1 MRGEGGSQPRNVGA
15 RCHTGSMDALGL
27 LIGLVIGVL
36 LGAVIG
42 LLVGRARRAN
52 GTAVEDPAIVEARH
66 AAALAELRAEEA
78 AQRSELFA
86 ELAAI
91 SATADSLREQV
102 ASQQGQYREFVERS
116 RAEQAAQT
124 EREQRESKVLQALS
138 PVQESLRTMQ
148 QKVTELETQRSLQ
161 HGELSQQLKAATE
174 SEERLRSTAESL
186 ASALRSNSTR
196 GVWGETQLR
205 NVVQAAG
212 LIERVDFD
220 VQSSIT
226 SDAGAG
232 RPDMVIHLPG
242 GKNIAVDAKVPFAAY
257 LEANQ
262 IPVTAVGEEAARRET
277 LIKQHVKLIKGHID
291 ALASKAYWAGLEAS
305 PELVIAFIPSESLV
319 SAAMEADPGI
329 MDYAFSKRVALASP
343 VTLWSVLKTVAFSWQ
358 QDVLTDQAKT
368 LFDLSKEL
376 YTRLSTLSEHADK
389 LRRSID
395 STVNSYNNFANSLE
409 TRVLVTARK
418 LNALDES
425 KVIGTASTIEQ
436 APKQLTA
443 VELEV
448 VAEPAVAPQRE
459 HTVVDDLAALDELGI
474 GRTELDIPELPSR
487 SRGDSKSA

>member
-1 MRGEGGSQPRNVGA
+1 
-15 RCHTGSMDALGL
+15 MDPIIAM
-27 LIGLVIGVL
+27 LIGLAAGL
-36 LGAVIG
+36 ALGAVIG
-42 LLVGRARRAN
+42 LLVSRSRS
-52 GTAVEDPAIVEARH
+52 GTGGVAVLEARH
-66 AAALAELRAEEA
+66 EAALAQLRAEERA
-78 AQRSELFA
+78 VQSELA
-86 ELAAI
+86 SERAAI
-91 SATADSLREQV
+91 HATAQALREQV
-102 ASQQGQYREFVERS
+102 DALQAQYREVVDRQRS
-116 RAEQAAQT
+116 DAQT
-124 EREQRESKVLQALS
+124 QAEREQRESKVLQALS
-138 PVQESLRTMQ
+138 PVQESLRSMQ
-148 QKVTELETQRSLQ
+148 LKVTELETQRSLQ
-161 HGELSQQLKAATE
+161 HGELSQQLKSATE

-220 VQSSIT
+220 VQSSVS

-242 GKNIAVDAKVPFAAY
+242 GKNIAVDAKVPFTAY

-262 IPVTAVGEEAARRET
+262 IPATASGEEAARREA
-277 LIKQHVKLIKGHID
+277 LLKQHVKAIRNHID
-291 ALASKAYWAGLEAS
+291 TLASKSYWAGLEAS

-319 SAAMEADPGI
+319 SSAMEADPAI
-329 MDYAFSKRVALASP
+329 MDYAFGKRVALASP

-376 YTRLSTLSEHADK
+376 YQRLATLSDHADK

-395 STVNSYNNFANSLE
+395 STVNSYNVFANSLE

-425 KVIGTASTIEQ
+425 KVIGTAETVEVV
-436 APKQLTA
+436 PKQLTA
-443 VELEV
+443 VEM
-448 VAEPAVAPQRE
+448 EPAILEAPERS
-459 HTVVDDLAALDELGI
+459 TNAAKKE
-474 GRTELDIPELPSR
+474 R
-487 SRGDSKSA
+487 

>member
-1 MRGEGGSQPRNVGA
+1 
-15 RCHTGSMDALGL
+15 MDPIVALV
-27 LIGLVIGVL
+27 IGLVVGIFFG
-36 LGAVIG
+36 GIIG
-42 LLVGRARRAN
+42 LLLGRVRSQSRA
-52 GTAVEDPAIVEARH
+52 TSIEPAVLEAQHAQAI
-66 AAALAELRAEEA
+66 AELRSREQGVQ
-78 AQRSELFA
+78 AQ
-86 ELAAI
+86 LAADYAGI
-91 SATADSLREQV
+91 AATADALREQV
-102 ASQQGQYREFVERS
+102 ESLQSQYREVVDRH
-116 RAEQAAQT
+116 RTDAQAQAD
-124 EREQRESKVLQALS
+124 REQRESKVLQALT

-148 QKVTELETQRSLQ
+148 QKVTELESQRSVQ
-161 HGELSQQLKAATE
+161 HGQLSEQLKNATE

-220 VQSSIT
+220 VQASIT

-242 GKNIAVDAKVPFAAY
+242 GKNIAVDAKVPFSAY

-262 IPVTAVGEEAARRET
+262 IPATATGEEAARRDS
-277 LIKQHVKLIKGHID
+277 LLKQHVRVMRGHID
-291 ALASKAYWAGLEAS
+291 TLASKAYWAGLQAS

-319 SAAMEADPGI
+319 SSAMEADPGI
-329 MDYAFSKRVALASP
+329 MDYAFGKRVALASP

-376 YTRLSTLSEHADK
+376 YSRLATLAEHADK

-395 STVNSYNNFANSLE
+395 STVTSYNQFANSLE

-418 LNALDES
+418 LSVLDES
-425 KVIGTASTIEQ
+425 KVLGTATTIE
-436 APKQLTA
+436 ATPRQLTA
-443 VELEV
+443 VELEL
-448 VAEPAVAPQRE
+448 P
-459 HTVVDDLAALDELGI
+459 VDDNAI
-474 GRTELDIPELPSR
+474 
-487 SRGDSKSA
+487 

>member
-1 MRGEGGSQPRNVGA
+1 MDPIIALLAGLAVGVILGG
-15 RCHTGSMDALGL
+15 
-27 LIGLVIGVL
+27 VIGVL
-36 LGAVIG
+36 VARSRAV
-42 LLVGRARRAN
+42 
-52 GTAVEDPAIVEARH
+52 AVDPAVAEARH
-66 AAALAELRAEEA
+66 AAALAQLQADERAVQ
-78 AQRSELFA
+78 AQ
-86 ELAAI
+86 LAAERAAI
-91 SATADSLREQV
+91 HATADALREQV
-102 ASQQGQYREFVERS
+102 GTLQAQYRELMERQ
-116 RAEQAAQT
+116 RADAQAQT
-124 EREQRESKVLQALS
+124 EREQRESKVLQALT

-148 QKVTELETQRSLQ
+148 HKVTELEAQRALQ
-161 HGELSQQLKAATE
+161 HGELAQQLKSATE

-220 VQSSIT
+220 VQASIS

-242 GKNIAVDAKVPFAAY
+242 GKNIAVDAKVPFTAY

-262 IPVTAVGEEAARRET
+262 IPATATGEEGARREA
-277 LIKQHVKLIKGHID
+277 LIKQHVRVMRGHID
-291 ALASKAYWAGLEAS
+291 TLASKAYWAGLDAS

-319 SAAMEADPGI
+319 SSALEADPGI
-329 MDYAFSKRVALASP
+329 MDYAFGKRVALASP

-368 LFDLSKEL
+368 LFDLGKEL
-376 YTRLSTLSEHADK
+376 YQRLATLSEHADK

-395 STVNSYNNFANSLE
+395 STVNSYNQFANSLE

-425 KVIGTASTIEQ
+425 KVLGEAKTIEQ
-436 APKQLTA
+436 SARQLTA
-443 VELEV
+443 VEME
-448 VAEPAVAPQRE
+448 
-459 HTVVDDLAALDELGI
+459 LASLDELEGVA
-474 GRTELDIPELPSR
+474 RPELDIPELSTAPTK
-487 SRGDSKSA
+487 SKTA